1 MPTKIINI
9 DLSTDEYLP
18 IKTLVESLP
27 YLNGTAKDRTK
38 MSIVRYLSA
47 IAHLHS
53 MILPGPEKLAI
64 VYFRF
69 EQDMRKDNDKYIIK
83 ATLRMEEELDEV
95 TLDDLE

>member
-1 MPTKIINI
+1 MPAKIINI
-9 DLSTDEYLP
+9 DLSTEEYLP
-18 IKTLVESLP
+18 IKTLIESLP
-27 YLNGTAKDRTK
+27 YINGTAKDRTK
-38 MSIVRYLSA
+38 MSIVRYLSV

-53 MILPGPEKLAI
+53 MILPGPEKLAL

>member
-9 DLSTDEYLP
+9 DMSTDEYLP

-27 YLNGTAKDRTK
+27 YSNGTAKDRTK

-53 MILPGPEKLAI
+53 MILPGPETLTL

-69 EQDMRKDNDKYIIK
+69 EQDMRKDNEKYLIK

-95 TLDDLE
+95 TLEDLE